1 MAPVPKRLYTRMAW
15 HLMSPVTRP
24 RRALAADV
32 RELIEARIAA
42 GAARHTGQLR
52 VVLESALA
60 TEHLRA
66 GQTALQR
73 ALKVFSDLAVWD
85 TEDNNGVLLYVLLA
99 DHAVEI
105 VSDRAAARRIP
116 AAVWERLCAELA
128 TEFAHGAYVDGTLRA
143 IDQINA
149 LLADVFPAPSAG

>member
-15 HLMSPVTRP
+15 HMMWPVTRLRP
-24 RRALAADV
+24 ALAADV
-32 RELIEARIAA
+32 RALIEARIAA
-42 GAARHTGQLR
+42 GAERHTGQLR
-52 VVLESALA
+52 VVFESALA
-60 TEHLRA
+60 AEHLRA
-66 GQTALQR
+66 RQTARQR

-105 VSDRAAARRIP
+105 VADRAAARRIP
-116 AAVWERLCAELA
+116 AQVWKRLCTELA
-128 TEFAHGAYVDGTLRA
+128 TEFARGAYLDGTLRA

-149 LLADVFPAPSAG
+149 LLAESFPSRPA